1 MHPFYDPS
9 AKMLADGRTARAGM
23 WSMAAYLV
31 FWAVAIPLALVML
44 RRTLG
49 GRAASEQ
56 DPAVRLLRERLA
68 RGEIDVEEYR
78 RLARELAGT

>member
-9 AKMLADGRTARAGM
+9 ARMLAEHRTARAGI

-31 FWAVAIPLALVML
+31 FWALAIPVALVML

-49 GRAASEQ
+49 GHAA
-56 DPAVRLLRERLA
+56 PASDTAIGLLRERLA
-68 RGEIDVEEYR
+68 RGEIDVDEYER
-78 RLARELAGT
+78 VMRALSGG